1 MVRCSGL
8 RALLLVLAL
17 ALRTG
22 HGLRRLDRRFP
33 HRMLA
38 ETEQALGET
47 IEDGERILVEEDA
60 T

>member
-1 MVRCSGL
+1 
-8 RALLLVLAL
+8 
-17 ALRTG
+17 
-22 HGLRRLDRRFP
+22 
-33 HRMLA
+33 MLA